1 MSGEF
6 RVESGEMLG
15 TIHYSLATM
24 LAAWP
29 QVARRTLANW
39 RLMCTVIVGVLLASA
54 IMAGTVIYFD
64 ALRELA
70 LKNAL
75 SALSVNDSNIA
86 LKSDRGPTTYA
97 ERDKVV
103 AETEREI
110 GDRVAW
116 MLRDKTTGVKTA
128 TFFLSEVGA
137 EASADTDNP
146 RTFFGHLPRLAEHVT
161 VQAGGRMPADGYVSP
176 VLSGSSTGS
185 ERTVEA
191 APGPTIEALVPL
203 EAAVD
208 LGVGVGD
215 TLAAVPY
222 WSDTS
227 PFIHVVIAGTF
238 TRDDPDDEFWH
249 LDEKIFQAA
258 TARSFQTLPFYLTER
273 TYYEALGDTFRQ
285 MDSVFCW
292 LLMVDTGR
300 LNAGNATF
308 ARRSITAMEDR
319 LSTNLFSYRQITEL
333 DEALFRYDV
342 RLFFSKLPMFVILIL
357 ISVVILYYVI
367 TLSSLVVEQQRGE
380 IVLLKSRGSSAAQ
393 VLSVYVLEGITIA
406 ALAIVVAPPLAA
418 GVISLLGVTPAFSD
432 LSGGQLLSVS
442 LSPGAYMMSALGGLL
457 SFAALMVPAVQASR
471 MSVTTFRHQSARPYT
486 QPFYQRYYLDVL
498 LLIVGALLLR
508 QLSQQ
513 GSVVAVGVFGEVA
526 TDQLLLAVPAVVLV
540 ASALVL
546 LRLFPLF
553 MRASSALLSSFLSA
567 GLVLGIWQMARNPT
581 HYARLSLMLILMAGL
596 GIFAASFGGTLQRS
610 FTERALYST
619 GTDVRLVGALLNTR
633 GESAPMRES
642 YEDLPAVEEVGLA
655 FRGFGSDLSKLL
667 AESYTMFAVEG
678 EQIGRMGW
686 FRDDFS
692 ETSMDSLLAS
702 LPSETLPVGIE
713 LPADAVSVGVIAKPD
728 RPHPSVA
735 LALRMRDAN
744 GRYFTYPM
752 GVLEESG
759 WTVYMQPLGRTET
772 RRFARLEPARPLTL
786 VSLTVFET
794 NGRNRLR
801 AGSISIDEIFAVR
814 DKREK
819 IGDRGAGGALGSNSY
834 LLSHR
839 VVLESFDSVS
849 EWTTLGAVPESQSDV
864 LKLGEREEERGERG
878 LGGGGL
884 TPHSSL
890 LTPNGTASFIW
901 VEGRP
906 LVSRGIFHGPPLE
919 PIPVLAT
926 SRFLRVNDHRV
937 GEVIEVSAQGH
948 RIDVVISDVIEF
960 FPTLETFRRSYLVAD
975 LDSVSAYANLEAT
988 GGELRPNEVWL
999 TTNGSESERARLMSL
1014 LDDGEPFPTRE
1025 IHDRVQALADSTV
1038 DPLVEA
1044 GWRALLFVAFAA
1056 VLVLSGLGF
1065 LVHAY
1070 VSFKSR
1076 EIQFALMRT
1085 VGFSM
1090 SQLSTLVL
1098 LEQVL
1103 VIGAGLALGT
1113 WMGGRLGATMMPFL
1127 GHDDSG
1133 TRVLPPFVVD
1143 VNWGTLAITYVAM
1156 GLLFAVIIAGVIIL
1170 VRRISL
1176 QRILRLG
1183 EV

>member
-1 MSGEF
+1 MGLFS
-6 RVESGEMLG
+6 RLI
-15 TIHYSLATM
+15 T
-24 LAAWP
+24 AWP
-29 QVARRTLANW
+29 QVARRSLANW
-39 RLMCTVIVGVLLASA
+39 QLMSTVVVGVLLAST

-70 LKNAL
+70 LKNTL
-75 SALSVNDSNIA
+75 NKLSVNETNIV
-86 LKSDRGPTTYA
+86 LKSDRGPTRYA

-110 GDRVAW
+110 ADRISW

-128 TFFLSEVGA
+128 TFFLSEVGYE
-137 EASADTDNP
+137 EAADTDNP
-146 RTFFGHLPRLAEHVT
+146 RSFFGHLPRLYDHIT
-161 VQAGGRMPADGYVSP
+161 LQPGGRPSGDGYANAV
-176 VLSGSSTGS
+176 GG
-185 ERTVEA
+185 E
-191 APGPTIEALVPL
+191 PTIEAIVPL
-203 EAAVD
+203 EAARD

-215 TLAAVPY
+215 RVAAVPY
-222 WSDTS
+222 WSDSS
-227 PFIHVVIAGTF
+227 PFIHVVITGTF
-238 TRDDPDDEFWH
+238 TRDNPDDEFWY
-249 LDEKIFQAA
+249 LNDKIFDAA
-258 TARSFQTLPFYLTER
+258 TARSFQTLPFYLSER
-273 TYYEALGDTFRQ
+273 AYYEVLGDTFRQ
-285 MDSVFCW
+285 MDSVFSW
-292 LLMVDTGR
+292 LLMVDASALDAR
-300 LNAGNATF
+300 NATF
-308 ARRSITAMEDR
+308 ARRSINSMEDR

-333 DEALFRYDV
+333 EDALFQYDV

-393 VLSVYVLEGITIA
+393 VLSVYILEGVTIA
-406 ALAIVVAPPLAA
+406 VLAIAVAPLLAA
-418 GVISLLGVTPAFSD
+418 GVISLLGITPAFSD
-432 LSGGQLLSVS
+432 LSGGELLSVS
-442 LSPGAYMMSALGGLL
+442 LSPGAYLMSALGGLL
-457 SFAALMVPAVQASR
+457 SFAALMIPAVQASR

-486 QPFYQRYYLDVL
+486 QPFYQRYFLDVL
-498 LLIVGALLLR
+498 LLIVGVLLLR
-508 QLSQQ
+508 QLSEQ

-553 MRASSALLSSFLSA
+553 MRISSALLSSFLSA

-610 FTERALYST
+610 FSERALYST

-633 GESAPMRES
+633 GQSVPMRES
-642 YEDLPAVEEVGLA
+642 YEELPAVEDVGLA

-667 AESYTMFAVEG
+667 ADSYTMFAVEG
-678 EQIGRMGW
+678 EKISEMGW

-692 ETSMDSLLAS
+692 ESPMDSLLS
-702 LPSETLPVGIE
+702 TLESKTLPVGIAV
-713 LPADAVSVGVIAKPD
+713 PADAESIGVTVKPD

-735 LALRMRDAN
+735 LAMRMRDTN
-744 GRYFTYPM
+744 GRYFTYLM
-752 GVLEESG
+752 GELDSSSWTTLEQSVE
-759 WTVYMQPLGRTET
+759 RTGV
-772 RRFARLEPARPLTL
+772 RQFAALQPARPLTL
-786 VSLTVFET
+786 VSLTLFET

-801 AGSISIDEIFAVR
+801 AGSVAVDEIFAT
-814 DKREK
+814 
-819 IGDRGAGGALGSNSY
+819 GPNGGTF
-834 LLSHR
+834 
-839 VVLESFDSVS
+839 VLESFDSVS
-849 EWTTLGAVPESQSDV
+849 EWTTLNSVPESQSDV
-864 LKLGEREEERGERG
+864 LKSTNDG
-878 LGGGGL
+878 L
-884 TPHSSL
+884 
-890 LTPNGTASFIW
+890 NGTSGHASFIW

-906 LVSRGIFHGPPLE
+906 LVSRGIFHGPVLE
-919 PIPVLAT
+919 PIPVIAT
-926 SRFLRVNDHRV
+926 SRFLRVNEHRV

-948 RIDVVISDVIEF
+948 RIDVELTDVVDF
-960 FPTLETFRRSYLVAD
+960 FPTLDIFRRSYLIAD
-975 LDSVSAYANLEAT
+975 LDSVSAYTNLEAT
-988 GGELRPNEVWL
+988 GGELRPNEVWM
-999 TTNGSESERARLMSL
+999 TTNGSSSDREELLTL
-1014 LDDGEPFPTRE
+1014 LDESQPFPSRE
-1025 IHDRVQALADSTV
+1025 VHDRVQVLADSTV

-1044 GWRALLFVAFAA
+1044 GWRALLFMAFAA

-1070 VSFKSR
+1070 VSFRSR

-1090 SQLSTLVL
+1090 RQLSTLVL

-1143 VNWGTLAITYVAM
+1143 VNWGTLAIMYIAM

>member
-1 MSGEF
+1 MERGEE
-6 RVESGEMLG
+6 RTGNS
-15 TIHYSLATM
+15 SLATSH
-24 LAAWP
+24 
-29 QVARRTLANW
+29 
-39 RLMCTVIVGVLLASA
+39 C
-54 IMAGTVIYFD
+54 
-64 ALRELA
+64 
-70 LKNAL
+70 
-75 SALSVNDSNIA
+75 
-86 LKSDRGPTTYA
+86 
-97 ERDKVV
+97 
-103 AETEREI
+103 
-110 GDRVAW
+110 
-116 MLRDKTTGVKTA
+116 
-128 TFFLSEVGA
+128 
-137 EASADTDNP
+137 
-146 RTFFGHLPRLAEHVT
+146 
-161 VQAGGRMPADGYVSP
+161 
-176 VLSGSSTGS
+176 
-185 ERTVEA
+185 
-191 APGPTIEALVPL
+191 IEALVPL
-203 EAAVD
+203 EAAED

-238 TRDDPDDEFWH
+238 TRDAPEDEFWY
-249 LDEKIFQAA
+249 LDDKIFQAA
-258 TARSFQTLPFYLTER
+258 TARSFETLPFYLTER

-285 MDSVFCW
+285 MDSVFSW

-300 LNAGNATF
+300 LDAGNATF

-357 ISVVILYYVI
+357 ISVVILYYVV

-406 ALAIVVAPPLAA
+406 ALAVAVAPPLAA

-678 EQIGRMGW
+678 EEISRMGW

-752 GVLEESG
+752 GRLENGEWG
-759 WTVYMQPLGRTET
+759 IWNVELGRRDSAFTIHNSQ
-772 RRFARLEPARPLTL
+772 FARLEPARPLTL

-814 DKREK
+814 GVSEEE
-819 IGDRGAGGALGSNSY
+819 RGERGLGGGGLTPHSS
-834 LLSHR
+834 LLTPDNV
-839 VVLESFDSVS
+839 VVLESFESVS

>member
-1 MSGEF
+1 MGLIS
-6 RVESGEMLG
+6 RLITV
-15 TIHYSLATM
+15 
-24 LAAWP
+24 WP

-39 RLMCTVIVGVLLASA
+39 QLMSTVVVGVLLAST

-70 LKNAL
+70 LKNSL
-75 SALSVNDSNIA
+75 NKLSVNDTNIA
-86 LKSDRGPTTYA
+86 VKSDRGPTKYA

-110 GDRVAW
+110 TNRISW

-128 TFFLSEVGA
+128 TFFLSEVGQ
-137 EASADTDNP
+137 EATADTDNP
-146 RTFFGHLPRLAEHVT
+146 RAFFGHLPRLYDHIT
-161 VQAGGRMPADGYVSP
+161 LQPGGRPSGDGYVNAP
-176 VLSGSSTGS
+176 GG
-185 ERTVEA
+185 EPTVEA
-191 APGPTIEALVPL
+191 IVPL
-203 EAAVD
+203 DAAID
-208 LGVGVGD
+208 LGVEVGD
-215 TLAAVPY
+215 RLAAVPY
-222 WSDTS
+222 WSDSS
-227 PFIHVVIAGTF
+227 PFIHVVVTGTF
-238 TRDDPDDEFWH
+238 TRDSPDDEFWY
-249 LDEKIFQAA
+249 LNDKIFNAA

-273 TYYEALGDTFRQ
+273 AYFEVLGDTFRQ
-285 MDSVFCW
+285 LDSVYRW
-292 LLMVDTGR
+292 LLMVDASTLDAR
-300 LNAGNATF
+300 NATF
-308 ARRSITAMEDR
+308 ARRSINAMEDR
-319 LSTNLFSYRQITEL
+319 LSTNLYSYRQITEL

-393 VLSVYVLEGITIA
+393 VLSVYVLEGVTIA
-406 ALAIVVAPPLAA
+406 VLAIAVAPLLAA
-418 GVISLLGVTPAFSD
+418 GVISLLGITPAFSD
-432 LSGGQLLSVS
+432 LSGGELLSVS

-498 LLIVGALLLR
+498 LLIVGVLLLR
-508 QLSQQ
+508 QLSEQ

-553 MRASSALLSSFLSA
+553 MRISSALLSSFLSA

-610 FTERALYST
+610 FSERALYST

-633 GESAPMRES
+633 GESVPMRES
-642 YEDLPAVEEVGLA
+642 YENLPAVEDVSLA

-667 AESYTMFAVEG
+667 ADSYTMFAVEG
-678 EQIGRMGW
+678 EKISEMGW

-692 ETSMDSLLAS
+692 ESSMDSLLS
-702 LPSETLPVGIE
+702 TLESETLPVGIDV
-713 LPADAVSVGVIAKPD
+713 PADAESIGVTVKPD
-728 RPHPSVA
+728 RPHPGVA
-735 LALRMRDAN
+735 LAMRMRDAN
-744 GRYFTYPM
+744 GRYFTYLM
-752 GVLEESG
+752 GELDNSEWTTLEKPVDRSG
-759 WTVYMQPLGRTET
+759 IRQ
-772 RRFARLEPARPLTL
+772 FATLQPARPLTL
-786 VSLTVFET
+786 VSLTLFET

-801 AGSISIDEIFAVR
+801 AGSIAVDEIFAIR
-814 DKREK
+814 SDGET
-819 IGDRGAGGALGSNSY
+819 S
-834 LLSHR
+834 
-839 VVLESFDSVS
+839 VLESFDSVS
-849 EWTTLGAVPESQSDV
+849 DWTTLTSVPESQSDV
-864 LKLGEREEERGERG
+864 LKSTN
-878 LGGGGL
+878 GGL
-884 TPHSSL
+884 
-890 LTPNGTASFIW
+890 NGESGLASFIW

-906 LVSRGIFHGPPLE
+906 LVSRGIYHGPVLE
-919 PIPVLAT
+919 PIPVIAT
-926 SRFLRVNDHRV
+926 SRFLRVNEHRI

-948 RIDVVISDVIEF
+948 RIDVELTDVVDF
-960 FPTLETFRRSYLVAD
+960 FPTLDTFRRSYLIAD
-975 LDSVSAYANLEAT
+975 LASVSAYTNLEAT
-988 GGELRPNEVWL
+988 GGELRPNEVWM
-999 TTNGSESERARLMSL
+999 TTNGSTSDRDDLLAMLDESQ
-1014 LDDGEPFPTRE
+1014 PFPSRE
-1025 IHDRVQALADSTV
+1025 IYDRVQVLADSTV

-1044 GWRALLFVAFAA
+1044 GWRALLFMAFAA

-1070 VSFKSR
+1070 VSFRSR

-1090 SQLSTLVL
+1090 RQLSTLVL

-1133 TRVLPPFVVD
+1133 TRILPPFVVD
-1143 VNWGTLAITYVAM
+1143 VNWGTLAIMYVAM
-1156 GLLFAVIIAGVIIL
+1156 GLLFAVIISGVIIL

>member
-1 MSGEF
+1 MGLIS
-6 RVESGEMLG
+6 RL
-15 TIHYSLATM
+15 I
-24 LAAWP
+24 AAWP

-39 RLMCTVIVGVLLASA
+39 RLMSTVVVGVLLASA

-70 LKNAL
+70 LKNSL
-75 SALSVNDSNIA
+75 SALSVNETNIA

-97 ERDKVV
+97 ERDKVIT
-103 AETEREI
+103 ETEREI
-110 GDRVAW
+110 ADRVAW

-128 TFFLSEVGA
+128 TFFLSEVGQE
-137 EASADTDNP
+137 EAADTDNP
-146 RTFFGHLPRLAEHVT
+146 RAFFGHLPRLYDHVT
-161 VQAGGRMPADGYVSP
+161 VQPGGRVSGDAYANAP
-176 VLSGSSTGS
+176 GDIP
-185 ERTVEA
+185 TVEA
-191 APGPTIEALVPL
+191 VVPL
-203 EAAVD
+203 EAAND

-215 TLAAVPY
+215 RLAAVPY
-222 WSDTS
+222 WSDSS
-227 PFIHVVIAGTF
+227 PFIHVLITGTF
-238 TRDDPDDEFWH
+238 TRDRPDDEFWY
-249 LDEKIFQAA
+249 LNDTIFNAA

-273 TYYEALGDTFRQ
+273 AYYEVLGDTFRQ
-285 MDSVFCW
+285 LDSVHSW
-292 LLMVDTGR
+292 LLMMDTGK
-300 LNAGNATF
+300 LNARNATF
-308 ARRSITAMEDR
+308 ARHSITSMEDR

-357 ISVVILYYVI
+357 ISVVIIYYVI

-393 VLSVYVLEGITIA
+393 VLSVYVLEGVTIA
-406 ALAIVVAPPLAA
+406 VLAIVVAPLLAA
-418 GVISLLGVTPAFSD
+418 AVISLLGITPAFSD
-432 LSGGQLLSVS
+432 LSGGELLSVS
-442 LSPGAYMMSALGGLL
+442 ISPGAYMMSGLGGLL

-471 MSVTTFRHQSARPYT
+471 MSVTTFRQQSARPYT

-508 QLSQQ
+508 QLSEQ

-553 MRASSALLSSFLSA
+553 MRVSSALLSSFLSA

-610 FTERALYST
+610 FSERALYST
-619 GTDVRLVGALLNTR
+619 GTDVRLVGTLLNTR
-633 GESAPMRES
+633 GETVPMRES
-642 YEDLPAVEEVGLA
+642 YEDLPAVEEVSLA

-667 AESYTMFAVEG
+667 ADSYTMFAVEG
-678 EQIGRMGW
+678 EKIKDMGW

-692 ETSMDSLLAS
+692 ETPMDSMLSTLRS
-702 LPSETLPVGIE
+702 DTLPVGLEI
-713 LPADAVSVGVIAKPD
+713 PPDAVSVGVTVKPD

-744 GRYFTYPM
+744 GRYFTYLM
-752 GVLEESG
+752 GELDGST
-759 WTVYMQPLGRTET
+759 WTTMEQPLTRTGV
-772 RRFARLEPARPLTL
+772 RRFATLQPARPLTL

-801 AGSISIDEIFAVR
+801 AGSIAIDEIFATR
-814 DKREK
+814 SD
-819 IGDRGAGGALGSNSY
+819 GGTF
-834 LLSHR
+834 
-839 VVLESFDSVS
+839 VLESFDSVAD
-849 EWTTLGAVPESQSDV
+849 WTMLGAVPEAQSDV
-864 LKLGEREEERGERG
+864 LKA
-878 LGGGGL
+878 
-884 TPHSSL
+884 SSDGPS
-890 LTPNGTASFIW
+890 TGSGNGTGGSASFIW

-906 LVSRGIFHGPPLE
+906 LVSRGIFHGPQLD

-926 SRFLRVNDHRV
+926 SRFLRVNEHRI

-948 RIDVVISDVIEF
+948 RIDVVLTDVIDF

-975 LDSVSAYANLEAT
+975 LQSVSAYANLEAT
-988 GGELRPNEVWL
+988 GGELRPNEVWM
-999 TTNGSESERARLMSL
+999 TTNGSSSDRAQLMSL
-1014 LDDGEPFPTRE
+1014 LDDSQPFPTRE
-1025 IHDRVQALADSTV
+1025 IHDRVQVLADSTV

-1090 SQLSTLVL
+1090 RQLSTLVL

-1127 GHDDSG
+1127 GHDDRG

-1143 VNWGTLAITYVAM
+1143 INWGTLAITYIAM
-1156 GLLFAVIIAGVIIL
+1156 GLLFAVIISGVIIL

>member
-1 MSGEF
+1 MALIS
-6 RVESGEMLG
+6 RL
-15 TIHYSLATM
+15 I
-24 LAAWP
+24 AAWP

-39 RLMCTVIVGVLLASA
+39 QLMSTVIVGVLLAST

-75 SALSVNDSNIA
+75 STLSVNDTNIA

-110 GDRVAW
+110 ADRVSW

-128 TFFLSEVGA
+128 TFFLSEVGQ
-137 EASADTDNP
+137 EETADTDSP
-146 RTFFGHLPRLAEHVT
+146 RTFFGHLPRLYDHVT
-161 VQAGGRMPADGYVSP
+161 LQPGGRASGDGYVNSP
-176 VLSGSSTGS
+176 DGL
-185 ERTVEA
+185 
-191 APGPTIEALVPL
+191 PTIEAVVPL
-203 EAAVD
+203 EAAKD
-208 LGVGVGD
+208 LGAEVGD
-215 TLAAVPY
+215 RLAAVPY
-222 WSDTS
+222 WSDSS
-227 PFIHVVIAGTF
+227 PFIHVLITGTF
-238 TRDDPDDEFWH
+238 TRNNPDDEFWY
-249 LDEKIFQAA
+249 LNDKIFNAA

-273 TYYEALGDTFRQ
+273 AYYEVLGDTFRQ
-285 MDSVFCW
+285 LDSVFSW
-292 LLMVDTGR
+292 LLMMDVGT
-300 LNAGNATF
+300 LNARNATF
-308 ARRSITAMEDR
+308 ARQSINAMEDR

-333 DEALFRYDV
+333 DDSLFRYDV

-393 VLSVYVLEGITIA
+393 VLSVYVLEGVTIA
-406 ALAIVVAPPLAA
+406 VLAIVVAPLLAA
-418 GVISLLGVTPAFSD
+418 AMISLLGVTPAFSD
-432 LSGGQLLSVS
+432 LSGGELLSVS
-442 LSPGAYMMSALGGLL
+442 LSPGAYAMSGLGGLL
-457 SFAALMVPAVQASR
+457 SFAALMVPAVHASR
-471 MSVTTFRHQSARPYT
+471 MSVTTFRHQSARPYA
-486 QPFYQRYYLDVL
+486 QPFYQRYYLDIL

-508 QLSQQ
+508 QLSEQ

-553 MRASSALLSSFLSA
+553 MRVSSAMLSSFLSA

-633 GESAPMRES
+633 GTSVSMRDS
-642 YEDLPAVEEVGLA
+642 YQELPAVEEASLA

-667 AESYTMFAVEG
+667 ADSYTMFAVEG
-678 EQIGRMGW
+678 EKIKDMGW

-692 ETSMDSLLAS
+692 ESSMDSMLSS
-702 LPSETLPVGIE
+702 LESETLPVGLE
-713 LPADAVSVGVIAKPD
+713 LPSDAVSIGVTVKPD

-735 LALRMRDAN
+735 LALRARDAN
-744 GRYFTYPM
+744 GRYFTYLM
-752 GVLEESG
+752 GELDTAPWTTLE
-759 WTVYMQPLGRTET
+759 QPLSRTGV
-772 RRFARLEPARPLTL
+772 RQFATLQPTAPLTL

-801 AGSISIDEIFAVR
+801 AGSIVIDEIFTTR
-814 DKREK
+814 SD
-819 IGDRGAGGALGSNSY
+819 GGT
-834 LLSHR
+834 

-849 EWTTLGAVPESQSDV
+849 DWTTLTAVPESQSDV
-864 LKLGEREEERGERG
+864 LKSSTDG
-878 LGGGGL
+878 L
-884 TPHSSL
+884 
-890 LTPNGTASFIW
+890 NGTGGSASFIW

-906 LVSRGIFHGPPLE
+906 LVSRGILHGPPLD
-919 PIPVLAT
+919 PLPVLAT
-926 SRFLRVNDHRV
+926 GRFLRVNDHRI
-937 GEVIEVSAQGH
+937 GETIEVSAQGH
-948 RIDVVISDVIEF
+948 RVDVTISDVIDF
-960 FPTLETFRRSYLVAD
+960 FPTLDTFRRSYLIAD

-988 GGELRPNEVWL
+988 GGELRPNEVWM
-999 TTNGSESERARLMSL
+999 TTNGSSSDRARLISL
-1014 LDDGEPFPTRE
+1014 LEDSQPFPSRE
-1025 IHDRVQALADSTV
+1025 VHDRVQVLSDSTL

-1076 EIQFALMRT
+1076 EMQFALMRT

-1090 SQLSTLVL
+1090 RQLSTLVL

-1103 VIGAGLALGT
+1103 VICAGLALGT

-1127 GHDDSG
+1127 GHDDRG

-1143 VNWGTLAITYVAM
+1143 INWGTLAITYIAM
-1156 GLLFAVIIAGVIIL
+1156 GLLFAIIIAGVIIL

>member
-1 MSGEF
+1 MGLLS
-6 RVESGEMLG
+6 RLIS
-15 TIHYSLATM
+15 
-24 LAAWP
+24 AWP

-39 RLMCTVIVGVLLASA
+39 QLMSTVVVGVLLAA
-54 IMAGTVIYFD
+54 TIMAGTVIYFD

-75 SALSVNDSNIA
+75 SKLSVNDSNIA
-86 LKSDRGPTTYA
+86 IKSDRGPTKYE

-110 GDRVAW
+110 DDRISW

-128 TFFLSEVGA
+128 TYFLSEVGQ
-137 EASADTDNP
+137 EETADTDNP
-146 RTFFGHLPRLAEHVT
+146 RAFFGHLPRLSDHIT
-161 VQAGGRMPADGYVSP
+161 VQPGGRPSGDGYVN
-176 VLSGSSTGS
+176 
-185 ERTVEA
+185 
-191 APGPTIEALVPL
+191 APGGEPTIEAIVPL
-203 EAAVD
+203 EAAND

-215 TLAAVPY
+215 RLAAVPY
-222 WSDTS
+222 WSDSS
-227 PFIHVVIAGTF
+227 PYIHVVITGTF
-238 TRDDPDDEFWH
+238 TRTNPDDEFWY
-249 LDEKIFQAA
+249 LNDKIFNAA
-258 TARSFQTLPFYLTER
+258 TGRSFQTLPFYLTER
-273 TYYEALGDTFRQ
+273 AYYEVLGDTFRQ
-285 MDSVFCW
+285 LDSVYSW
-292 LLMVDTGR
+292 LLMVDTGT
-300 LNAGNATF
+300 LNARNATF
-308 ARRSITAMEDR
+308 ARRSINAMEDR

-333 DEALFRYDV
+333 EDALFQYDV

-393 VLSVYVLEGITIA
+393 VLSVYVLEGVTIA
-406 ALAIVVAPPLAA
+406 VLAVAVAPLLAA
-418 GVISLLGVTPAFSD
+418 GVISLLGITPAFSD
-432 LSGGQLLSVS
+432 LSGGELLSVS

-457 SFAALMVPAVQASR
+457 SFAALMIPAVQASR
-471 MSVTTFRHQSARPYT
+471 MSVTTFRHQSSRPYT
-486 QPFYQRYYLDVL
+486 QPFYQRYFLDVL
-498 LLIVGALLLR
+498 LLVVGVLLLR
-508 QLSQQ
+508 QLSEQ

-526 TDQLLLAVPAVVLV
+526 TDQLLLAVPAIVLV

-553 MRASSALLSSFLSA
+553 MRISSALLSSFLSA

-610 FTERALYST
+610 FSERALYST
-619 GTDVRLVGALLNTR
+619 GSDVRLVGTLLNTR
-633 GESAPMRES
+633 GQSVPMRES
-642 YEDLPAVEEVGLA
+642 YEDLPAVEDVGLA

-667 AESYTMFAVEG
+667 ADSYTMFAVEG
-678 EQIGRMGW
+678 EKISEMGW

-692 ETSMDSLLAS
+692 ETPMDSLLS
-702 LPSETLPVGIE
+702 TLESRTLPVGIE
-713 LPADAVSVGVIAKPD
+713 VPSDAESIGVTVKPD
-728 RPHPSVA
+728 RPHSSVA
-735 LALRMRDAN
+735 LALRMRDVN
-744 GRYFTYPM
+744 GRYFTYLM
-752 GVLEESG
+752 GELNNPA
-759 WTVYMQPLGRTET
+759 WTTMEQPVT
-772 RRFARLEPARPLTL
+772 RSSIRQFATLQPARPLTL
-786 VSLTVFET
+786 VSLTLFET

-801 AGSISIDEIFAVR
+801 AGSVAVDEIFATR
-814 DKREK
+814 SD
-819 IGDRGAGGALGSNSY
+819 GG
-834 LLSHR
+834 R
-839 VVLESFDSVS
+839 QVLESFDTVS
-849 EWTTLGAVPESQSDV
+849 EWTTLNSVPESQSDV
-864 LKLGEREEERGERG
+864 LKSTNDG
-878 LGGGGL
+878 L
-884 TPHSSL
+884 
-890 LTPNGTASFIW
+890 NGTSGSASFIW

-906 LVSRGIFHGPPLE
+906 LVSRGIYHGPVLE
-919 PIPVLAT
+919 PIPVIAT
-926 SRFLRVNDHRV
+926 SRFLRVNEHRI

-948 RIDVVISDVIEF
+948 RIDVELTDVVDF
-960 FPTLETFRRSYLVAD
+960 FPTLDTFKRSYLIAD
-975 LDSVSAYANLEAT
+975 LDSVSAYTNLEAT
-988 GGELRPNEVWL
+988 GGELRPNEVWM
-999 TTNGSESERARLMSL
+999 TTNGSSSDRDRLLSL
-1014 LDDGEPFPTRE
+1014 LDDSQPFPSRE
-1025 IHDRVQALADSTV
+1025 VHDRVHVLAESTV

-1044 GWRALLFVAFAA
+1044 GWRALLFMAFAA

-1070 VSFKSR
+1070 VSFRSR

-1090 SQLSTLVL
+1090 RQLSTLVL

-1143 VNWGTLAITYVAM
+1143 VNWGTLAIMYIAM

>member
-1 MSGEF
+1 MGLIT
-6 RVESGEMLG
+6 RL
-15 TIHYSLATM
+15 I
-24 LAAWP
+24 AAWP

-39 RLMCTVIVGVLLASA
+39 RLMSTVVVGVLLASA

-75 SALSVNDSNIA
+75 NTLSVDDTNIA

-110 GDRVAW
+110 AERVSW

-128 TFFLSEVGA
+128 TFFLSNIGE
-137 EASADTDNP
+137 EAAADTDNP
-146 RTFFGHLPRLAEHVT
+146 RSFFGHLPRLYDHVT
-161 VQAGGRMPADGYVSP
+161 VQPGGRRSGDGYVN
-176 VLSGSSTGS
+176 
-185 ERTVEA
+185 
-191 APGPTIEALVPL
+191 APGGVPTIEAIVPL
-203 EAAVD
+203 EAAND

-215 TLAAVPY
+215 RLAAVPY

-227 PFIHVVIAGTF
+227 PFIHVMITGTF
-238 TRDDPDDEFWH
+238 TRNQPEDEFWY

-273 TYYEALGDTFRQ
+273 AYYEVLGDTFRQ
-285 MDSVFCW
+285 LDSVFSW
-292 LLMVDTGR
+292 LLMVD
-300 LNAGNATF
+300 AGTLDARNATF
-308 ARRSITAMEDR
+308 ARRSIASMEDR

-333 DEALFRYDV
+333 DDALFRYDV

-393 VLSVYVLEGITIA
+393 VLSVYILEGITIA
-406 ALAIVVAPPLAA
+406 VMAIVVAPLLAA
-418 GVISLLGVTPAFSD
+418 AAISLLGITPAFSD
-432 LSGGQLLSVS
+432 LSGGDLLSVS
-442 LSPGAYMMSALGGLL
+442 ISPGAYLMSGLGGVL
-457 SFAALMVPAVQASR
+457 SFAALMVPAIQASR
-471 MSVTTFRHQSARPYT
+471 MSVTTFRQQSARPYT

-498 LLIVGALLLR
+498 LLVVGALLLR
-508 QLSQQ
+508 QLSEQ

-553 MRASSALLSSFLSA
+553 MRVSSALLSSFLSA

-610 FTERALYST
+610 FSERALYST

-633 GESAPMRES
+633 GESVPMRES
-642 YEDLPAVEEVGLA
+642 YEKLPAVDEVSLA

-667 AESYTMFAVEG
+667 ADSYTMFAVEG
-678 EQIGRMGW
+678 EKIKDMGW

-692 ETSMDSLLAS
+692 ETSMDSMLSS
-702 LPSETLPVGIE
+702 LESKTLPVGLE
-713 LPADAVSVGVIAKPD
+713 LPTDADAVGVTVKPD
-728 RPHPSVA
+728 RPHSSVT

-752 GVLEESG
+752 GELDTSE
-759 WTVYMQPLGRTET
+759 WTTMEQPLNRAGL
-772 RRFARLEPARPLTL
+772 RRFATLQPAPPLTL

-801 AGSISIDEIFAVR
+801 AGSIVVDEVFTTR
-814 DKREK
+814 SN
-819 IGDRGAGGALGSNSY
+819 GGAQ
-834 LLSHR
+834 
-839 VVLESFDSVS
+839 VLESFDSVS
-849 EWTTLGAVPESQSDV
+849 DWTMLSAVPEAQSDV
-864 LKLGEREEERGERG
+864 IKSSTEG
-878 LGGGGL
+878 LNGAGG
-884 TPHSSL
+884 S
-890 LTPNGTASFIW
+890 ASFIW

-906 LVSRGIFHGPPLE
+906 LVSRGIFHGPQLDPL
-919 PIPVLAT
+919 PVLAT
-926 SRFLRVNDHRV
+926 SRFLRVNDHRI
-937 GEVIEVSAQGH
+937 GEIIEVSAQGH
-948 RIDVVISDVIEF
+948 RVDVVITDVIDF

-975 LDSVSAYANLEAT
+975 LASVSAYTNLEAT
-988 GGELRPNEVWL
+988 GGELRPNEVWM
-999 TTNGSESERARLMSL
+999 TTNGSSSDRARLISM
-1014 LDDGEPFPTRE
+1014 LDDSEPFPSRE
-1025 IHDRVQALADSTV
+1025 IHDRVQVLADSTV

-1090 SQLSTLVL
+1090 RQLSTLVL

-1127 GHDDSG
+1127 GHDDRG

-1143 VNWGTLAITYVAM
+1143 INWGTLAITYIAM
-1156 GLLFAVIIAGVIIL
+1156 GLLFAVIIAGVIVL

>member
-1 MSGEF
+1 MGLFS
-6 RVESGEMLG
+6 RLI
-15 TIHYSLATM
+15 T
-24 LAAWP
+24 AWP
-29 QVARRTLANW
+29 QVARRSLANW
-39 RLMCTVIVGVLLASA
+39 QLMSTVVVGVLLAST

-75 SALSVNDSNIA
+75 NKLSVNDTNIA

-103 AETEREI
+103 NETEREI
-110 GDRVAW
+110 ADRISW

-128 TFFLSEVGA
+128 TFFLSEVGQ
-137 EASADTDNP
+137 EAAADTDNP
-146 RTFFGHLPRLAEHVT
+146 RAFFGHLPRLYDHVT
-161 VQAGGRMPADGYVSP
+161 LQPGGRQSGDGYVNAP
-176 VLSGSSTGS
+176 GG
-185 ERTVEA
+185 EPTVEA
-191 APGPTIEALVPL
+191 IVPL
-203 EAAVD
+203 DAAND
-208 LGVGVGD
+208 LGVEVGD
-215 TLAAVPY
+215 RLAAVPY

-227 PFIHVVIAGTF
+227 PFIHVVITGTF
-238 TRDDPDDEFWH
+238 TRDNPDDEFWY
-249 LDEKIFQAA
+249 LNDKIFNAA

-273 TYYEALGDTFRQ
+273 AYYEVLGDTFRQ
-285 MDSVFCW
+285 LDSVFSW
-292 LLMVDTGR
+292 LLMVDPGTLHAR
-300 LNAGNATF
+300 NATF
-308 ARRSITAMEDR
+308 ARLSIIAMEDR

-333 DEALFRYDV
+333 EEALFRYDV

-393 VLSVYVLEGITIA
+393 VLSVYVLEGVTISV
-406 ALAIVVAPPLAA
+406 LAIAVAPLLAA
-418 GVISLLGVTPAFSD
+418 GVISLLGITPAFSD
-432 LSGGQLLSVS
+432 LSGGELLSVS

-498 LLIVGALLLR
+498 LLVVGVLLLR
-508 QLSQQ
+508 QLSEQ

-553 MRASSALLSSFLSA
+553 MRISSALLSSFLSA

-610 FTERALYST
+610 FSERALYST

-633 GESAPMRES
+633 GESIPMRQS
-642 YEDLPAVEEVGLA
+642 YEDLPAVEDVSLA

-667 AESYTMFAVEG
+667 ADSYTMFAIEG
-678 EQIGRMGW
+678 ERIIEMGW

-692 ETSMDSLLAS
+692 ESPMDSLLS
-702 LPSETLPVGIE
+702 TLESRTLPVGIE
-713 LPADAVSVGVIAKPD
+713 VPADAESLGVTVKPD

-735 LALRMRDAN
+735 LTLRMRDAN
-744 GRYFTYPM
+744 GRYFTYMM
-752 GVLEESG
+752 GELDDSAWTTMEQPVERTGIRQFAVL
-759 WTVYMQPLGRTET
+759 Q
-772 RRFARLEPARPLTL
+772 PARPLTL
-786 VSLTVFET
+786 VSLTLFET

-801 AGSISIDEIFAVR
+801 AGSVAVDEIFAR
-814 DKREK
+814 RSD
-819 IGDRGAGGALGSNSY
+819 GGIS
-834 LLSHR
+834 
-839 VVLESFDSVS
+839 VLESFDSVS
-849 EWTTLGAVPESQSDV
+849 DWTTLNSVPESQSDV
-864 LKLGEREEERGERG
+864 IKSTNDG
-878 LGGGGL
+878 LNDASGL
-884 TPHSSL
+884 
-890 LTPNGTASFIW
+890 ASFIW

-906 LVSRGIFHGPPLE
+906 LVSRGIYHGPELE
-919 PIPVLAT
+919 PIPVIAT
-926 SRFLRVNDHRV
+926 SRFLRVNEHRI

-948 RIDVVISDVIEF
+948 RIDVELTDVVDF
-960 FPTLETFRRSYLVAD
+960 FPTLDTFRRSYLIAD
-975 LDSVSAYANLEAT
+975 LDSVSAYTNLEAT
-988 GGELRPNEVWL
+988 GGELRPNEVWM
-999 TTNGSESERARLMSL
+999 TTNGSSSDREELLAL
-1014 LDDGEPFPTRE
+1014 LDDSQPFPSRDIYDRE
-1025 IHDRVQALADSTV
+1025 QVLADSTV

-1044 GWRALLFVAFAA
+1044 GWRALLFMAFAA

-1070 VSFKSR
+1070 VSFRSR

-1090 SQLSTLVL
+1090 RQLSTLVL

-1143 VNWGTLAITYVAM
+1143 VNWGTLAIMYIAM

>member
-1 MSGEF
+1 MGA
-6 RVESGEMLG
+6 
-15 TIHYSLATM
+15 IHYSLATM

-128 TFFLSEVGA
+128 TFFLSEVGE

-146 RTFFGHLPRLAEHVT
+146 RTFFGHLPRLPDHVT
-161 VQAGGRMPADGYVSP
+161 VVSGEWPADGYVE
-176 VLSGSSTGS
+176 SGECRVERGE
-185 ERTVEA
+185 ERTGNSSLA
-191 APGPTIEALVPL
+191 TSHCIEALVPL
-203 EAAVD
+203 EAAED

-238 TRDDPDDEFWH
+238 TRDEPDDEFWY
-249 LDEKIFQAA
+249 LDDKIFQAA
-258 TARSFQTLPFYLTER
+258 TARSFETLPFYLTER

-285 MDSVFCW
+285 MDSVFSW

-300 LNAGNATF
+300 LDAGNATF

-357 ISVVILYYVI
+357 ISVVILYYVV

-406 ALAIVVAPPLAA
+406 ALAVAVAPPLAA

-678 EQIGRMGW
+678 EEIGRMGW

-692 ETSMDSLLAS
+692 ETSMDTLLAS

-752 GVLEESG
+752 GRLVSSEEWSVFRVEVERSSLS
-759 WTVYMQPLGRTET
+759 TLHSPLR
-772 RRFARLEPARPLTL
+772 RLEPARPLTL

-849 EWTTLGAVPESQSDV
+849 DWTTLGAVPESRSDV
-864 LKLGEREEERGERG
+864 LKWSEECRVESGEAGAG
-878 LGGGGL
+878 
-884 TPHSSL
+884 HSPLS
-890 LTPNGTASFIW
+890 TSHSCASFIW

-988 GGELRPNEVWL
+988 GGELRPNEVWM

>member
-1 MSGEF
+1 
-6 RVESGEMLG
+6 MLG

-128 TFFLSEVGA
+128 TFFLSEVGE

-146 RTFFGHLPRLAEHVT
+146 RTFFGHLPRLPDHVT
-161 VQAGGRMPADGYVSP
+161 VVSGEWPADGYVE
-176 VLSGSSTGS
+176 SGECRVERGE
-185 ERTVEA
+185 ERTGNSSLA
-191 APGPTIEALVPL
+191 TSHCIEALVPL

-238 TRDDPDDEFWH
+238 TRDAPEDEFWY
-249 LDEKIFQAA
+249 LDDKIFQAA
-258 TARSFQTLPFYLTER
+258 TARSFETLPFYLTER

-285 MDSVFCW
+285 MDSVFSW

-357 ISVVILYYVI
+357 ISVVILYYVV

-406 ALAIVVAPPLAA
+406 ALAVAVAPPLAA

-633 GESAPMRES
+633 GESIPMRES

-678 EQIGRMGW
+678 EQISRMGW

-692 ETSMDSLLAS
+692 ETSMDTLLSS
-702 LPSETLPVGIE
+702 LPSKTLPMGIE

-752 GVLEESG
+752 GRLVSSEEWSVFRVEVERSSLS
-759 WTVYMQPLGRTET
+759 TLHSPLR
-772 RRFARLEPARPLTL
+772 RLEPARPLTL

-801 AGSISIDEIFAVR
+801 AGSISIDEIFATRGSSEECRV
-814 DKREK
+814 ESAEV
-819 IGDRGAGGALGSNSY
+819 GAGRSPLATGNCETVA
-834 LLSHR
+834 
-839 VVLESFDSVS
+839 LESFESVS
-849 EWTTLGAVPESQSDV
+849 GWTTLGAVPESQSDV
-864 LKLGEREEERGERG
+864 LKWSEECRVESGEAGAG
-878 LGGGGL
+878 NSPLS
-884 TPHSSL
+884 TSHSC
-890 LTPNGTASFIW
+890 ASFIW

-988 GGELRPNEVWL
+988 GGELRPNEVWM
-999 TTNGSESERARLMSL
+999 TTNGSESDRARLMSL
-1014 LDDGEPFPTRE
+1014 LDDGEPFPTRD

>member
-1 MSGEF
+1 MAPISRLPEQLI
-6 RVESGEMLG
+6 S
-15 TIHYSLATM
+15 
-24 LAAWP
+24 AWP

-39 RLMCTVIVGVLLASA
+39 RLMSTVIVGVLLASA

-70 LKNAL
+70 LKNSL
-75 SALSVNDSNIA
+75 SALSVNDTNIA

-110 GDRVAW
+110 ADRVSW

-128 TFFLSEVGA
+128 TFFLSEVGH
-137 EASADTDNP
+137 EATADTDNP
-146 RTFFGHLPRLAEHVT
+146 RAFFGHLPRLFDHVT
-161 VQAGGRMPADGYVSP
+161 LQPGGRAPRDGYANSP
-176 VLSGSSTGS
+176 GGMP
-185 ERTVEA
+185 TVEA
-191 APGPTIEALVPL
+191 IVPL
-203 EAAVD
+203 EAAND

-215 TLAAVPY
+215 RLAAVPY
-222 WSDTS
+222 WSDS
-227 PFIHVVIAGTF
+227 SSFIHVIITGTF
-238 TRDDPDDEFWH
+238 TRDQPDNEFWY
-249 LDEKIFQAA
+249 LDDKIFQAA

-273 TYYEALGDTFRQ
+273 AYYEALGDTFRQ
-285 MDSVFCW
+285 LDSVYSW
-292 LLMVDTGR
+292 LLMVDTSN
-300 LNAGNATF
+300 LNARNATF
-308 ARRSITAMEDR
+308 ARRSITSMEDR

-333 DEALFRYDV
+333 DDALFRYDV

-357 ISVVILYYVI
+357 ISVVILYYVV

-393 VLSVYVLEGITIA
+393 VLSVYILEGITIA
-406 ALAIVVAPPLAA
+406 ILAIVVAPLLAA
-418 GVISLLGVTPAFSD
+418 AVISLLGVTPAFSD
-432 LSGGQLLSVS
+432 LSGGELLSVS
-442 LSPGAYMMSALGGLL
+442 ISPGAYVMSGLGGLL
-457 SFAALMVPAVQASR
+457 SFAALMVPAIQASR

-498 LLIVGALLLR
+498 LLIIGALLLR
-508 QLSQQ
+508 QLSEQ

-540 ASALVL
+540 ASSLVL

-553 MRASSALLSSFLSA
+553 MRISSALLSSFLSA

-596 GIFAASFGGTLQRS
+596 GIFSASFGGTLQRS
-610 FTERALYST
+610 FSERALYST

-633 GESAPMRES
+633 GETVPMRES
-642 YEDLPAVEEVGLA
+642 YESLPAVEEVSLA

-667 AESYTMFAVEG
+667 ADSYTMFAVEG
-678 EQIGRMGW
+678 EKIKEMGW

-692 ETSMDSLLAS
+692 EASMDSLLSS
-702 LPSETLPVGIE
+702 LRSETLPVGVE
-713 LPADAVSVGVIAKPD
+713 LPSDADAVGVTVKPD

-735 LALRMRDAN
+735 LALRTRDSN
-744 GRYFTYPM
+744 GRYFTYVM
-752 GVLEESG
+752 GHLDEPG
-759 WTVYMQPLGRTET
+759 WVTMEQPLSRTSE
-772 RRFARLEPARPLTL
+772 RRFAALQPTPPLTI

-801 AGSISIDEIFAVR
+801 AGSIAIDEIFATR
-814 DKREK
+814 P
-819 IGDRGAGGALGSNSY
+819 GGGI
-834 LLSHR
+834 H
-839 VVLESFDSVS
+839 VLESFDSVS
-849 EWTTLGAVPESQSDV
+849 EWTALDAVPESQSDV
-864 LKLGEREEERGERG
+864 LKPSADG
-878 LGGGGL
+878 L
-884 TPHSSL
+884 
-890 LTPNGTASFIW
+890 NGTGGSASFIW

-906 LVSRGIFHGPPLE
+906 LVSRGIFHGPPLD
-919 PIPVLAT
+919 PLPVLAT
-926 SRFLRVNDHRV
+926 SRFLRVNEHRI
-937 GEVIEVSAQGH
+937 GETIEVSAQGH
-948 RIDVVISDVIEF
+948 RVDVALSGVIEF
-960 FPTLETFRRSYLVAD
+960 FPTLDAFRRSYLVAD
-975 LDSVSAYANLEAT
+975 LASVSAYANLEAT
-988 GGELRPNEVWL
+988 GGELRPNEVWM
-999 TTNGSESERARLMSL
+999 TTNGSASDRARLISL
-1014 LDDGEPFPTRE
+1014 LEDSQPFPSRE
-1025 IHDRVQALADSTV
+1025 VQDRVQVLADSTV

-1090 SQLSTLVL
+1090 RQLSTLVL

-1127 GHDDSG
+1127 GHDDRG

-1143 VNWGTLAITYVAM
+1143 INWGTLVITYVAM

-1183 EV
+1183 DV

>member
-1 MSGEF
+1 MI
-6 RVESGEMLG
+6 
-15 TIHYSLATM
+15 T
-24 LAAWP
+24 AWP
-29 QVARRTLANW
+29 QVARRSLANW
-39 RLMCTVIVGVLLASA
+39 QLMSTVVVGVLLAST

-75 SALSVNDSNIA
+75 NKLSVNETNIA
-86 LKSDRGPTTYA
+86 IKSDRGPTTYA

-110 GDRVAW
+110 ADRISW

-128 TFFLSEVGA
+128 TFFLSEVGQEETA
-137 EASADTDNP
+137 GTDNP
-146 RTFFGHLPRLAEHVT
+146 RTFFGHLPRLYDHIT
-161 VQAGGRMPADGYVSP
+161 LQPGSRP
-176 VLSGSSTGS
+176 SGDSYANAPSG
-185 ERTVEA
+185 EPTVEA
-191 APGPTIEALVPL
+191 IVPL
-203 EAAVD
+203 DAAND

-215 TLAAVPY
+215 RLAAVPY

-227 PFIHVVIAGTF
+227 PFIHVVITGTF
-238 TRDDPDDEFWH
+238 TRDNPDDEFWY
-249 LDEKIFQAA
+249 LNDKIFDAA

-273 TYYEALGDTFRQ
+273 AYYEVLGDTFRQ
-285 MDSVFCW
+285 LDSVFSW
-292 LLMVDTGR
+292 LLMVDTGTLHAR
-300 LNAGNATF
+300 NATF
-308 ARRSITAMEDR
+308 ARRSINAMGDR

-333 DEALFRYDV
+333 EDALFRYDV

-393 VLSVYVLEGITIA
+393 VLSVYVLEGITISV
-406 ALAIVVAPPLAA
+406 LAVAVAPLLAA
-418 GVISLLGVTPAFSD
+418 GVISLLGITPAFSD
-432 LSGGQLLSVS
+432 LSGGDLLAVS
-442 LSPGAYMMSALGGLL
+442 LSPGAYLMSAVGGLL

-486 QPFYQRYYLDVL
+486 QPFYQRYYLDIL
-498 LLIVGALLLR
+498 LLVIGVLLLR
-508 QLSQQ
+508 QLSEQ

-553 MRASSALLSSFLSA
+553 MRISSALLSSFLSA

-610 FTERALYST
+610 FSERALYST
-619 GTDVRLVGALLNTR
+619 GADVRLVGALLNTR
-633 GESAPMRES
+633 GESIPMRES
-642 YEDLPAVEEVGLA
+642 YEDLPTVEDVSLA

-678 EQIGRMGW
+678 EKISEMGW

-692 ETSMDSLLAS
+692 ESSMDSLLS
-702 LPSETLPVGIE
+702 TLESKTLPVGIE
-713 LPADAVSVGVIAKPD
+713 VPSDAETLGVTVKPD

-735 LALRMRDAN
+735 LALRMRDSN
-744 GRYFTYPM
+744 GRYFTYLM
-752 GVLEESG
+752 GELESSA
-759 WTVYMQPLGRTET
+759 WTTMEQPVARTGI
-772 RRFARLEPARPLTL
+772 RQFATLQPAHPLTL
-786 VSLTVFET
+786 VSLTLFET

-801 AGSISIDEIFAVR
+801 AGSVAVDEIFANR
-814 DKREK
+814 SD
-819 IGDRGAGGALGSNSY
+819 GGTY
-834 LLSHR
+834 
-839 VVLESFDSVS
+839 VLESFDSVA
-849 EWTTLGAVPESQSDV
+849 EWTTLTSVPESQSDV
-864 LKLGEREEERGERG
+864 LKSTSDG
-878 LGGGGL
+878 L
-884 TPHSSL
+884 
-890 LTPNGTASFIW
+890 NGASDIASFIW

-906 LVSRGIFHGPPLE
+906 LVSRGIFHGPVLE
-919 PIPVLAT
+919 PIPVIAT
-926 SRFLRVNDHRV
+926 SRFLRVNEHRI

-948 RIDVVISDVIEF
+948 RIDVELTDVVDF
-960 FPTLETFRRSYLVAD
+960 FPTLDTFRRSYLIAD
-975 LDSVSAYANLEAT
+975 LDSVSAYTNLEAT
-988 GGELRPNEVWL
+988 GGELRPNEVWM
-999 TTNGSESERARLMSL
+999 TTNGSSLDRDRLIAMLDESQ
-1014 LDDGEPFPTRE
+1014 PFPSRE
-1025 IHDRVQALADSTV
+1025 IHDRVQVLAESTV

-1044 GWRALLFVAFAA
+1044 GWRALLFMAFAA

-1070 VSFKSR
+1070 VSFRSR

-1090 SQLSTLVL
+1090 RQLSTLVL

-1143 VNWGTLAITYVAM
+1143 VNWGTLAIMYIAM

>member
-1 MSGEF
+1 MGLIS
-6 RVESGEMLG
+6 RLITV
-15 TIHYSLATM
+15 
-24 LAAWP
+24 WP

-39 RLMCTVIVGVLLASA
+39 KLMSTVVVGVLLAST

-75 SALSVNDSNIA
+75 NKLSVNDTNIT
-86 LKSDRGPTTYA
+86 LKSDRGPTRYA

-103 AETEREI
+103 GETEREI
-110 GDRVAW
+110 NDRVSW
-116 MLRDKTTGVKTA
+116 MLRDQTTGVKTA
-128 TFFLSEVGA
+128 TFFLSDVGQ
-137 EASADTDNP
+137 EAAADTDNP
-146 RTFFGHLPRLAEHVT
+146 RAFFGHLPRLYDHIT
-161 VQAGGRMPADGYVSP
+161 LQPGGRLPGDGYVNAP
-176 VLSGSSTGS
+176 G
-185 ERTVEA
+185 EDPTVEA
-191 APGPTIEALVPL
+191 IVPL
-203 EAAVD
+203 EAAND

-215 TLAAVPY
+215 RLAAVPY

-227 PFIHVVIAGTF
+227 PFIHVVITGTF
-238 TRDDPDDEFWH
+238 TRDQPDDEFWY
-249 LDEKIFQAA
+249 LNDKIFNAA

-273 TYYEALGDTFRQ
+273 AYYEVLGGTFRQ
-285 MDSVFCW
+285 LDSVFSW
-292 LLMVDTGR
+292 LLMVDPGT
-300 LNAGNATF
+300 LNARNATF

-333 DEALFRYDV
+333 DEALFQYDV

-393 VLSVYVLEGITIA
+393 VLSVYVLEGVTIA
-406 ALAIVVAPPLAA
+406 ILAIVVAPLIAA
-418 GVISLLGVTPAFSD
+418 AVISLLGVTPAFSD
-432 LSGGQLLSVS
+432 LSGGELLSVS

-457 SFAALMVPAVQASR
+457 SFAALMIPAVQASR
-471 MSVTTFRHQSARPYT
+471 MSVTTFRHQSSRPYT

-498 LLIVGALLLR
+498 LLVIGVLLLR
-508 QLSQQ
+508 QLSEQ

-553 MRASSALLSSFLSA
+553 MRISSALLSSFLSA

-610 FTERALYST
+610 FSERALYST
-619 GTDVRLVGALLNTR
+619 GADVRLVGALLNTR
-633 GESAPMRES
+633 GQSVPMRDA
-642 YEDLPAVEEVGLA
+642 YEELPAVEDVSLA

-678 EQIGRMGW
+678 EKIKEMGW

-692 ETSMDSLLAS
+692 ESSMDSLLTA
-702 LPSETLPVGIE
+702 LESETLPLGIE
-713 LPADAVSVGVIAKPD
+713 LPPDAESVGVTVKPD

-735 LALRMRDAN
+735 LALRMRDVN
-744 GRYFTYPM
+744 GRYFTYLM
-752 GVLEESG
+752 GELDSSA
-759 WTVYMQPLGRTET
+759 WTTFEQPLTRTGI
-772 RRFARLEPARPLTL
+772 RQFATLQPARPLTL
-786 VSLTVFET
+786 VSLTLFET

-801 AGSISIDEIFAVR
+801 AGSIAVDEIFATR
-814 DKREK
+814 FD
-819 IGDRGAGGALGSNSY
+819 GGAS
-834 LLSHR
+834 
-839 VVLESFDSVS
+839 VLESFDAVS
-849 EWTTLGAVPESQSDV
+849 DWTPLSAVPESQSDV
-864 LKLGEREEERGERG
+864 LKLSNEG
-878 LGGGGL
+878 L
-884 TPHSSL
+884 
-890 LTPNGTASFIW
+890 NGTSGQASFIW

-906 LVSRGIFHGPPLE
+906 LVSRGIYHGPVLE

-926 SRFLRVNDHRV
+926 SRFLRVNEHRL

-948 RIDVVISDVIEF
+948 RIDVELTDVIDF
-960 FPTLETFRRSYLVAD
+960 FPTLDTFRRSYLIAD
-975 LDSVSAYANLEAT
+975 LDSVSAYTNLEAT
-988 GGELRPNEVWL
+988 GGELRPNEVWM
-999 TTNGSESERARLMSL
+999 TTNGSSSDRERLLAV
-1014 LDDGEPFPTRE
+1014 LDDSQPFPNRE
-1025 IHDRVQALADSTV
+1025 ILDREQVLADSTV

-1044 GWRALLFVAFAA
+1044 GWRALLFMAFAA

-1090 SQLSTLVL
+1090 RQLSTLVL

-1143 VNWGTLAITYVAM
+1143 INWGTLAITYIAM
-1156 GLLFAVIIAGVIIL
+1156 GVLFAVIIAGVIIL